1 MKLLGVNRMLA
12 PLIPMGSSAIK
23 PVLRNP
29 LCSKGNPR
37 VAGIHDNSFIWL
49 SRSLLVSE
57 EQKKV

>member
-12 PLIPMGSSAIK
+12 PLISMGSSAIK

-29 LCSKGNPR
+29 LCSRGNPR
-37 VAGIHDNSFIWL
+37 VAGTHDNSFIWV
-49 SRSLLVSE
+49 RSLLVSE